1 MLDETWGLSNKTRQ
15 YEGRYSKYAI
25 TKNNDKDM
33 AVILKQKFGKG
44 TVFKLRK
51 NIVHSFTQKNV
62 AFFTADTK
70 FNYYVLQLN
79 TVSR

>member
-51 NIVHSFTQKNV
+51 NIVH
-62 AFFTADTK
+62 
-70 FNYYVLQLN
+70 
-79 TVSR
+79 

>member
-51 NIVHSFTQKNV
+51 NIVHSCKKTLHFLQQTLNSIIM
-62 AFFTADTK
+62 
-70 FNYYVLQLN
+70 YY
-79 TVSR
+79 S